1 MLTRA
6 AENNFA
12 VRLKLKLSLAK
23 LISPMGFARLL
34 GVYESMYGVKKA
46 KRFFLMEILHASEL
60 ARIPLFHCTVHE
72 VDNKASLPIIIS

>member
-6 AENNFA
+6 MENTF
-12 VRLKLKLSLAK
+12 VFRLKLKLSLAK
-23 LISPMGFARLL
+23 LILPMGNIL

-46 KRFFLMEILHASEL
+46 KRFFLIEILHASEL